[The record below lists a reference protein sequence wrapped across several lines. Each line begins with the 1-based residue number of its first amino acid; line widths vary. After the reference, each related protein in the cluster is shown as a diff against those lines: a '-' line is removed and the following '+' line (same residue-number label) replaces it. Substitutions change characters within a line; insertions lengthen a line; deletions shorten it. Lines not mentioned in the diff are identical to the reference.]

1 MIKRIIP
8 IALIGASILSLNA
21 CKNKNSFKT
30 TDSGLEYSI
39 VKDEEKGAKPAVGDV
54 VEMHLHIRYKDDKTD
69 TTLFDSRA
77 MNNNTAIQFPM
88 PAPTFKGD
96 IAEGFMML
104 TPGDSAVFRISIDS
118 LQKAG
123 AQMLPFM
130 KPGNKIEY
138 NVVLV
143 SVKSQA
149 QMRKD
154 QEAHA
159 NTQKSVDDKILQDY
173 FTANSVTATKT
184 ASGLYYLIE
193 KEGTGATAKPGQAVT
208 VNYTGRTMDG
218 KIFDSNLDPALGH
231 AEPFTFVVGQGQVIQ
246 GWDEGVAL
254 FKKGTKAKLFIPS
267 TLAYGQNSP
276 SPAIPADAVLMFD
289 IEVLKIEEAAAP
301 QAQLPVQ

>member
-1 MIKRIIP
+1 MFKRIIP
-8 IALIGASILSLNA
+8 IALIGASIFTVHA
-21 CKNKNSFKT
+21 CKNQDKFKT
-30 TDSGLEYSI
+30 TETGLEYNI
-39 VKDEEKGAKPAVGDV
+39 VKDEKNGQTAKEGDI

-69 TTLFDSRA
+69 TTLFDSRS
-77 MNNNTAIQFPM
+77 MNNNEAIQFPM
-88 PAPTFKGD
+88 PPPSFKGD

-104 TPGDSAVFRISIDS
+104 TPGDSAIFRISIDS

-130 KPGNKIEY
+130 KAGQKIQY
-138 NVVLV
+138 NVVMV
-143 SVKSQA
+143 SVKSQQ
-149 QMRKD
+149 QMREE

-159 NTQKSVDDKILQDY
+159 AQQKTIDDKILRDY
-173 FTANSVTATKT
+173 FTANSISATRT
-184 ASGLYYLIE
+184 NSGLYYLIE
-193 KEGTGATAKPGQAVT
+193 KEGTGQTARPGQAVT

-218 KIFDSNLDPALGH
+218 KIFDSNTDPAMGH
-231 AEPFTFVVGQGQVIQ
+231 AEPFTFVVGQGMVIP
-246 GWDEGVAL
+246 GWDEGVSL

-289 IEVLKIEEAAAP
+289 IEVLKIEDAASP

>member
-8 IALIGASILSLNA
+8 IALIGASFFTLNA
-21 CKNKNSFKT
+21 CKNKDTFKT
-30 TDSGLEYSI
+30 TESGLEYNI
-39 VKDEEKGAKPAVGDV
+39 VKDEKDGQKPAQGDI
-54 VEMHLHIRYKDDKTD
+54 VEMHLHISYKDDKTD

-77 MNNNTAIQFPM
+77 MNNNQAIQFPM
-88 PAPTFKGD
+88 PPPSFKGD

-104 TPGDSAVFRISIDS
+104 TPGDSAIFRISIDS

-130 KPGNKIEY
+130 KAGNKIEY
-138 NVVLV
+138 KVVMV

-149 QMRKD
+149 QMR
-154 QEAHA
+154 QEQETHA
-159 NTQKSVDDKILQDY
+159 EQQRSVDDKILQDY
-173 FTANSVTATKT
+173 FTSGNIKATKT

-218 KIFDSNLDPALGH
+218 NIFDSNVDPAMGH
-231 AEPFTFVVGQGQVIQ
+231 PEPFTFVLGQGQVIQ

-276 SPAIPADAVLMFD
+276 SPAIPADAVLIFD
-289 IEVLKIEEAAAP
+289 IEVLKIEEAVGP